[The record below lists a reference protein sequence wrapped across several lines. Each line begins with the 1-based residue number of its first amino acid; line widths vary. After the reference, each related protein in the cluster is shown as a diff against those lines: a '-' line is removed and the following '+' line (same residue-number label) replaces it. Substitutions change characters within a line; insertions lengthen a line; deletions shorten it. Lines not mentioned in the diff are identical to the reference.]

1 MQFWSWGIFSFVCL
15 FVCFFPLD
23 FDNIHVLQYALGVR
37 KMFEGIS
44 EGEPAMLLTETIRHL
59 QVDADHGNAHS
70 IQSKMALTYTYSRQ
84 QVDVEL
90 SFKLSLS
97 MSPSLALFLCLCPSV
112 SLSLG
117 ETI

>member
-1 MQFWSWGIFSFVCL
+1 
-15 FVCFFPLD
+15 
-23 FDNIHVLQYALGVR
+23 
-37 KMFEGIS
+37 MFEGIS
-44 EGEPAMLLTETIRHL
+44 EEEPVMLLTETIRHF
-59 QVDADHGNAHS
+59 QADADHGNVHS
-70 IQSKMALTYTYSRQ
+70 IQSKMALAYTYSRQ

-97 MSPSLALFLCLCPSV
+97 LSPSLALFLCLSPSV